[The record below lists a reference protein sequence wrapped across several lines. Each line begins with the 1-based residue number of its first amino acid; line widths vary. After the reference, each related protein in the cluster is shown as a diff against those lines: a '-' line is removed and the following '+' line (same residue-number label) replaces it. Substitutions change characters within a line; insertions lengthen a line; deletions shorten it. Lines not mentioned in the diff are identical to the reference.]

1 MREHIDKERI
11 YLFSPYAI
19 TATHVEIEGI
29 IFEEKLRECVQL
41 AVRRNELLNA
51 RVTLDDNGEAWYETQ
66 VFDSN
71 PNEQLRIYHNA
82 YWKDIV
88 SEQER
93 VAFDLDHGELI
104 RTFYIKNE
112 DKQELLIIAHRLAGD
127 GISFAFFIEDIFKA
141 MSGQKV
147 AAKSFCRFKH
157 DDADNKQSLSARM
170 KLKQQITTWKHEGAA
185 FTEEDYYQLCTNAWK
200 DRESYIA
207 YETINTKQLY
217 KIAAYA
223 KERGV
228 TINAVIL
235 TAFAMAAKSLRSVQ
249 VKTISD
255 NEKPKD
261 GKRKLF
267 RSHSEN
273 ASDGQ
278 IVNDTNFGFT
288 PDEFSLE
295 VSSRGDYRGVAD
307 CGVNMHFSF
316 LYDETQDFSHNVR
329 LLQEKI
335 PTERS
340 GERDLFSSMISN
352 FPGSL
357 IDSIYFQLQDMYESP
372 VTQWAMEQLGIKD
385 KPKGIAVTN
394 MTGMSIY
401 DKYGSILLRNYAYVP
416 PMVPNARRIIG
427 ITMFNG
433 VMNISFRAMK
443 DEYLQNAKL
452 FFQKGIAFLR
462 EI

>member
-88 SEQER
+88 SEQEKT
-93 VAFDLDHGELI
+93 AFDLDHGELI

-127 GISFAFFIEDIFKA
+127 GLSFAFFIEDIFRA

-147 AAKSFCRFKH
+147 AAKPFCRFKY
-157 DDADNKQSLSARM
+157 DNTDNKQSLSVRM
-170 KLKQQITTWKHEGAA
+170 KLKQQLNIWKHEGTG
-185 FTEEDYYQLCTNAWK
+185 FSEEDYYQLFTTVWK
-200 DRESYIA
+200 DKESYIA
-207 YETINTKQLY
+207 YETINSKQLY

-223 KERGV
+223 KKHEV
-228 TINAVIL
+228 TVNAVIL
-235 TAFAMAAKSLRSVQ
+235 TAFALAAKSLRSVQ
-249 VKTISD
+249 IKNISD
-255 NEKPKD
+255 NEKSKD

-267 RSHSEN
+267 QGHDEN
-273 ASDGQ
+273 VAVGQ
-278 IVNDTNFGFT
+278 MTNDTNVGFT
-288 PDEFSLE
+288 PDKFSLE
-295 VSSRGDYRGVAD
+295 VSSRGNYRGVAD

-316 LYDETQDFSHNVR
+316 LYDEAYDFAQNVR

-335 PTERS
+335 PTEQS
-340 GERDLFSSMISN
+340 GEKDLISSLVSI
-352 FPGSL
+352 FPGNM
-357 IDSIYFQLQDMYESP
+357 IDSIHFQLQDMYENP

-394 MTGMSIY
+394 MTGMSILN
-401 DKYGSILLRNYAYVP
+401 KYGSILLRNYAYVP

-427 ITMFNG
+427 VTMFHG